1 MAVSYGTPEG
11 LQVRFKGPYGSVAIR
26 AAELEV
32 KAADWKGAV
41 SPFSQVV
48 SPEGITATSLVE
60 LQPDSVLLQ
69 KMYLE
74 GWSLAAENDG
84 GIVTVYAFG
93 AKPGED
99 FSLQATMTEVT
110 V

>member
-1 MAVSYGTPEG
+1 MAVFYGTPEG
-11 LQVRFKGPYGSVAIR
+11 LQARFKGPYGSVAIR
-26 AAELEV
+26 AAVLEL

-41 SPFSQVV
+41 SPFFQAV
-48 SPEGITATSLVE
+48 SPEGITASSLVQ
-60 LQPDSVLLQ
+60 LQPDSALLHT
-69 KMYLE
+69 MYQQ

-84 GIVTVYAFG
+84 GAVTVYAVG

-99 FSLQATMTEVT
+99 LSIQATMTEVT